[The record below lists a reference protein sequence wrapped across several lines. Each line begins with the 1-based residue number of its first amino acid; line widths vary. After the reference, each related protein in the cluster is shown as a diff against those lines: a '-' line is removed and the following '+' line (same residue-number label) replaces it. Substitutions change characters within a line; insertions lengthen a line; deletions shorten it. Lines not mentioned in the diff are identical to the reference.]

1 MKKQAEQ
8 GLHELVAMR
17 VLIGHWPEAEYI
29 IRGISVTYG
38 EDVAKAVRR
47 ILEERRSAAA
57 KELQTLER
65 RYGAKFRQTNDQ
77 RTLTKAEA
85 TRQDSGKGLPG
96 GGKGESTKDA
106 GASRR
111 GAQGRGAEGRRAE
124 G

>member
-1 MKKQAEQ
+1 MKKQSEQ

-17 VLIGHWPEAEYI
+17 VLIGHWPEADYI

-38 EDVAKAVRR
+38 DDVAKAVRR
-47 ILEERRSAAA
+47 ILEERRSEAA
-57 KELQTLER
+57 KELRALER
-65 RYGAKFRQTNDQ
+65 RYGAKFNLANDQ

-85 TRQDSGKGLPG
+85 TRQDSGKRLPG
-96 GGKGESTKDA
+96 GGKRESTKDA

-111 GAQGRGAEGRRAE
+111 GAQGRGTEGRRAE